1 MEENEVKN
9 EEKVVTDDEL
19 YAKIE
24 TEKMLKSKKNK
35 NIIMITSLALVL
47 AVVVVVICLATIRVN
62 LKPNF
67 LNGTTYSANVV
78 IDGHSE
84 TGEMSNSN
92 LTDNFN
98 EFNNLL
104 NDAMSQTYF
113 AGLFNGSMFNYT
125 ITENRNNT
133 FSNFDSETLN
143 NASYVIFEFTEPQT
157 LLNHNGSVYSSHLNS
172 TITSFKF
179 NYVYMMLN
187 EEEGVQNVDF
197 YVVTRYIRTN
207 NDGVEED
214 IGLGGVTGDYV
225 IRITTQGDTSA
236 LFDRYDP
243 NSENE

>member
-1 MEENEVKN
+1 MEEKEIK

-24 TEKMLKSKKNK
+24 TEKMLKSKRNK

-47 AVVVVVICLATIRVN
+47 AVVIVVICLATIRVN

-67 LNGTTYSANVV
+67 LSDTNYLATVY
-78 IDGHSE
+78 IDGEPE
-84 TGEMSNSN
+84 TGEMSNSSSS
-92 LTDNFN
+92 DNFN

-104 NDAMSQTYF
+104 NESMSQTYF
-113 AGLFNGSMFNYT
+113 AGLFNGSMFNYS

-133 FSNFDSETLN
+133 FSNFDSETLE
-143 NASYVIFEFTEPQT
+143 NASYVILEFTEPQT
-157 LLNHNGSVYSSHLNS
+157 LLNHNGSVYSSRLNS
-172 TITSFKF
+172 TIISFKF
-179 NYVYMMLN
+179 NYVYMILN
-187 EEEGVQNVDF
+187 EEEGVQNIDF

>member
-1 MEENEVKN
+1 MEEKEIKN
-9 EEKVVTDDEL
+9 DNVVTDDEL

-47 AVVVVVICLATIRVN
+47 AVVIVVICLATIRVN

-67 LNGTTYSANVV
+67 LSGTTYSANVV
-78 IDGHSE
+78 IDGYSE
-84 TGEMSNSN
+84 TGDMSNSS

-113 AGLFNGSMFNYT
+113 AGLFNGSMFNYS
-125 ITENRNNT
+125 ITENKNNT
-133 FSNFDSETLN
+133 FSNFESKTLKD
-143 NASYVIFEFTEPQT
+143 ASYVFFEFIEPQT
-157 LLNHNGSVYSSHLNS
+157 LLNHDGSVYSSRLNS

-179 NYVYMMLN
+179 NYVYMILN
-187 EEEGVQNVDF
+187 EEEGVQNIDF
-197 YVVTRYIRTN
+197 YVETTYSRIN
-207 NDGVEED
+207 GDGEEED
-214 IGLGGVTGDYV
+214 VGLGGVDGEYV

-236 LFDRYDP
+236 LFDHYNP
-243 NSENE
+243 NSENK

>member
-1 MEENEVKN
+1 MEEKEIQ

-24 TEKMLKSKKNK
+24 TEKMLKSKRNK

-67 LNGTTYSANVV
+67 LSDTNYLATVY
-78 IDGHSE
+78 IDGEPE
-84 TGEMSNSN
+84 TGEMSNSSSS
-92 LTDNFN
+92 DNFN

-104 NDAMSQTYF
+104 NESMSQTYF
-113 AGLFNGSMFNYT
+113 AGLFNGSMFNYS

-133 FSNFDSETLN
+133 FSNFDSETLE
-143 NASYVIFEFTEPQT
+143 NASYVILEFTEPQT
-157 LLNHNGSVYSSHLNS
+157 LLNHNGSVYSSRLNS

-179 NYVYMMLN
+179 NYVYMILN
-187 EEEGVQNVDF
+187 EEEGVQNIDF